1 MSSIVFFDTETTRN
15 GDKILDIGGC
25 MDDGQ
30 QYHHASLERFAVF
43 LEGADFVCGHNT
55 GRQ

>member
-1 MSSIVFFDTETTRN
+1 MSSIVFFDTETTRS

-30 QYHHASLERFAVF
+30 QYIWIEIKGVDVTEIVDYH
-43 LEGADFVCGHNT
+43 
-55 GRQ
+55 